1 MFLNQMDILDL
12 KNIILKKNKSL
23 MEEFKNRLATAEHM
37 RRDLECRSMESIQVE
52 AQRGKRIDK
61 TCKSIRDI
69 GHTHKI

>member
-1 MFLNQMDILDL
+1 MDILDL